1 MLFEY
6 FNLSRRKGERGRKE
20 GGREEKEMRRKGG
33 ERGVEVKGASRS
45 ASSYPLTAFVGEKYN
60 NVQLA
65 QVRDVKASQEV
76 KRN

>member
-1 MLFEY
+1 
-6 FNLSRRKGERGRKE
+6 
-20 GGREEKEMRRKGG
+20 MRRKGG
-33 ERGVEVKGASRS
+33 ERGVEVKGASRA

-65 QVRDVKASQEV
+65 QVRDVKATQEV